1 MDIAAAR
8 ALRVMTLNCA
18 HGARAPV
25 PPIFVG
31 RAAIARNLDAIGA
44 AIDGVRPDVVAL
56 QEVDRGAFWSGRLD
70 HVAAVA
76 SGARMP
82 HFAFG
87 AHEDAP
93 RLGLHHGTA
102 VLSRAPLHAPES
114 MAFGTSPVDDK
125 GWVKVTLA
133 PEALGGR
140 AVDVV
145 SVHLDPFTPWARR
158 RQIAMMAA
166 ALGPAHRERPLVVM
180 GDMNAGWGR
189 DGRGD
194 VARLAEALGLHT
206 WDPAHAGSMGEGTL
220 EHDRA
225 HVVPCYQHGT
235 YPARRPWRRIDWI
248 LLSPELAFASYATV
262 PAEVSDHRGV
272 VADVVLTGTG
282 R

>member
-1 MDIAAAR
+1 MDIALAF
-8 ALRVMTLNCA
+8 ALRVMTINCA

-25 PPIFVG
+25 PPLFVG

-44 AIDGVRPDVVAL
+44 AIDGVQPDVVAL
-56 QEVDRGAFWSGRLD
+56 QEIDRGAFWSGRLD
-70 HVAAVA
+70 EVGAVA

-82 HFAFG
+82 HVAFG
-87 AHEDAP
+87 AHKDVP

-114 MAFGTSPVDDK
+114 TAFRTSFVDDK
-125 GWVKVTLA
+125 GWVKVTVT

-158 RQIAMMAA
+158 RQIAMMQR

-180 GDMNAGWGR
+180 GDMNAAWGR

-194 VARLAEALGLHT
+194 VARLASALGLHA
-206 WDPAHAGSMGEGTL
+206 WEPAASAK
-220 EHDRA
+220 R
-225 HVVPCYQHGT
+225 QGT

-262 PAEVSDHRGV
+262 PADVSDHRGV
-272 VADVVLTGTG
+272 VADVVLAGSRDTLAESWSASAS